1 MVLKMPPLL
10 RRYAD
15 NHFDMQLCMNLSFEI
30 FWGDRPLLLP
40 SLKPKVKP
48 KDILFLPSFMELGL
62 TMNILVM
69 LNKSGYQS
77 GCNIVAA
84 PLHCSEP

>member
-15 NHFDMQLCMNLSFEI
+15 NHFDMHLCMNLSFEI
-30 FWGDRPLLLP
+30 VLP
-40 SLKPKVKP
+40 SLKPK
-48 KDILFLPSFMELGL
+48 DIVFLPSFNELGL

-77 GCNIVAA
+77 GCDIVAV
-84 PLHCSEP
+84 PLHCTVLNPDL